1 MRRTVAVTHTGGFVQ
16 KNMGTLD
23 RAIRTVLA
31 LVIVALYFTGKISGT
46 LAIVLGVIAVAFLVS
61 SLVSWCPMYAPFRFS
76 TRK

>member
-1 MRRTVAVTHTGGFVQ
+1 MQ